1 MDEKIQEHWE
11 NFLNPTVL
19 KERLVVA
26 SLYITAFEVL
36 KNSIISRIKDF
47 YTLWDTVDPD
57 YDSKV
62 LSKNRSALYASLE
75 WLKEAKAITDDD
87 ISRFNELKD
96 FRNELAH
103 EIIRMVAEE
112 FPAYWEERFNA
123 MISLLDK
130 IERWWVVN
138 YEIPLNPNLAGRE
151 IDEEGVIPG
160 PVAWLHIMLTV
171 ALGNDEE
178 ASGYYKEMMKYLE
191 KQSNPE

>member
-1 MDEKIQEHWE
+1 MDEKIQAHWE

-112 FPAYWEERFNA
+112 FPPYWEERFNA

-178 ASGYYKEMMKYLE
+178 ASGYYNEMMKYLE